1 VKSKPGPAAT
11 LGSAAGAGVRL
22 ITWCRDYSHQVER
35 DSLRWLLGTVPLRPA
50 HHNVKPLLDSAPGTD
65 QSPAP
70 IDNRRSAAEK

>member
-35 DSLRWLLGTVPLRPA
+35 DSLRWLLGTVPNGGYRLARAIGLFPVRNPA
-50 HHNVKPLLDSAPGTD
+50 AV
-65 QSPAP
+65 
-70 IDNRRSAAEK
+70 